1 MGSRRP
7 ILLPSPSA
15 LARQAG
21 GLPWLRSFPRTRFP
35 SGTAAGTS
43 DDRLGCPHEG
53 EVAMVRFYFHL
64 QTGDQI
70 VPDDEGNELPDLS
83 AAEHEAMLSLLD

>member
-1 MGSRRP
+1 
-7 ILLPSPSA
+7 
-15 LARQAG
+15 
-21 GLPWLRSFPRTRFP
+21 
-35 SGTAAGTS
+35 
-43 DDRLGCPHEG
+43 
-53 EVAMVRFYFHL
+53 MVRFYFHL